1 MWPISTRVN
10 KPENDD
16 PSIAEPVRIERA
28 CGIVAVVDRPFC
40 GLGVCFSGR
49 SAECCGQESSF
60 YVFFLGTALLAAFA
74 THTVLASMQR
84 GLLASGNVRQSART
98 GNER

>member
-1 MWPISTRVN
+1 VADLDAGQQTGKR
-10 KPENDD
+10 D

-40 GLGVCFSGR
+40 GLGLCFSGR

-60 YVFFLGTALLAAFA
+60 YMFFLGTALLAAFA
-74 THTVLASMQR
+74 THTVLASMQK
-84 GLLASGNVRQSART
+84 GLRAAATCARSARI